1 MQKRRGWF
9 LPEQKQVPG
18 VLFKAFPRTGEGGCE
33 QGEQTDEAYHRRKRL
48 FIIGVLA
55 HGGNGV
61 PQYGKIRKC
70 FGLVLGLA
78 Q

>member
-33 QGEQTDEAYHRRKRL
+33 QGEQTDEAYHRRKGYL
-48 FIIGVLA
+48 L
-55 HGGNGV
+55 
-61 PQYGKIRKC
+61 
-70 FGLVLGLA
+70 
-78 Q
+78 